1 MGMIGLRRILKQS
14 PRKRTPARRGIARR
28 YNRRMAATRPPLGG
42 LSPQAFLRDHW
53 QKRPLL
59 VRQAVPGFAGVLSK
73 GALFALAAGDAAE
86 SRLIERRRGWRVTPG
101 PLAKRVLSGLPTRD
115 WTLLVNGVNLHA
127 AGADELLKRFAFI
140 SWARLDDVMVSY
152 AADGGGVGPHVDSYD
167 VFLLQGP
174 GRRRW
179 RLMPPARR
187 PFRMVAGAPLK
198 LIDGFRPTEEMIL
211 EPGDMLYLPPGWGHD
226 GTALGPCQTC
236 SIGFR
241 APGGAE
247 LSTAFLDFLHER
259 GFEEQPYSDP
269 GRRPAAH
276 PGRIDAHMIDH
287 AVRVLDRIRWT
298 RADVASFLG
307 RYLSEPKQH
316 VVFNAPLRPHGR
328 GAFEARLAHAWVR
341 LDPRTRMLTH
351 ASCVF
356 INGTQFA
363 APRGARQAL
372 QALADDREAPGAR
385 LARAGATGLA
395 YGWYRQG
402 FIVLGGRT

>member
-1 MGMIGLRRILKQS
+1 MGMVRLRRILKQS
-14 PRKRTPARRGIARR
+14 PQERIPPRRRNGRR
-28 YNRRMAATRPPLGG
+28 YNRRMAAPRPPLGG
-42 LSPQAFLRDHW
+42 LSPRAFLRDHW

-59 VRQAVPGFAGVLSK
+59 ARQAVPRFAGVLDK
-73 GALFALAAGDAAE
+73 RELFALAAGDEAE
-86 SRLIERRRGWRVTPG
+86 SRLIERRPRWRVTPG
-101 PLAKRVLSGLPTRD
+101 PLPPRVLSRLPARD
-115 WTLLVNGVNLHA
+115 WTLLVNGVNLHS
-127 AGADELLKRFAFI
+127 AGADDLLRRFAFI

-211 EPGDMLYLPPGWGHD
+211 EPGDMLYLPPGWGHE
-226 GTALGPCQTC
+226 GTALGPCQTY

-259 GFEEQPYSDP
+259 GFGDPAYRDP
-269 GRRPAAH
+269 GRRPATHAA
-276 PGRIDAHMIDH
+276 RIDPHMIDH
-287 AVRVLDRIRWT
+287 AAQVVGRIRWT
-298 RADVASFLG
+298 RADIARFLG
-307 RYLSEPKQH
+307 RCLSEPKQQ
-316 VVFNAPLRPHGR
+316 VVFRAPARPHGR
-328 GAFEARLAHAWVR
+328 AAFLARLAAAWVR

-351 ASCVF
+351 ASCLFV
-356 INGTQFA
+356 NGA
-363 APRGARQAL
+363 EYAMPKRARDAL
-372 QALADDREAPGAR
+372 QALADDRELAGKR
-385 LARAGATGLA
+385 LARAGAGELTFD
-395 YGWYRQG
+395 WYRQG
-402 FIVLGGRT
+402 YLTLGGRE